1 MDRNYYIH
9 MMKWTFAFAVLMIA
23 GCATKTPTDSA
34 SDQNT
39 AVRNPNSITPDNVAI
54 SLADYLK
61 RVPGVQV
68 MQSASGVQVTVRG
81 ANSLAGNLEPL
92 FVVDGVNVGF
102 GYEKAEPLVPVADI
116 ASVQVLKSGQE
127 TASYGMQGTNGVI
140 VIRTKRK

>member
-1 MDRNYYIH
+1 
-9 MMKWTFAFAVLMIA
+9 MKWTFFFAVLIA
-23 GCATKTPTDSA
+23 GGCATKTPAT
-34 SDQNT
+34 SDGQAT
-39 AVRNPNSITPDNVAI
+39 EVRNANTIKPDNVAI

-68 MQSASGVQVTVRG
+68 MQAGTNVQVTVRG
-81 ANSLAGNLEPL
+81 MNSLAGNIEPL

-140 VIRTKRK
+140 VIRTKRN

>member
-1 MDRNYYIH
+1 
-9 MMKWTFAFAVLMIA
+9 
-23 GCATKTPTDSA
+23 
-34 SDQNT
+34 
-39 AVRNPNSITPDNVAI
+39 VAI